1 MKFSKVSEIS
11 SGLQISLR
19 HPKTA
24 SSGGPVNP
32 WRTICWLSLNQDEA
46 TVSEG
51 SIADLVIICIKIF
64 PIFIKKISN
73 FLISLEFHHVN
84 HLPFLISLGI
94 YKHFNI
100 SHLLLFIMIFNKYLL
115 MKNPWETSFQI
126 LDILLSVSI
135 KYASLPRF
143 VANQMYV
150 SVWKVIKTALL
161 QFFIKKWNT
170 QNLDVHP
177 TNTDI

>member
-1 MKFSKVSEIS
+1 
-11 SGLQISLR
+11 
-19 HPKTA
+19 
-24 SSGGPVNP
+24 
-32 WRTICWLSLNQDEA
+32 
-46 TVSEG
+46 
-51 SIADLVIICIKIF
+51 
-64 PIFIKKISN
+64 
-73 FLISLEFHHVN
+73 
-84 HLPFLISLGI
+84 
-94 YKHFNI
+94 
-100 SHLLLFIMIFNKYLL
+100 MIFNKYLL
-115 MKNPWETSFQI
+115 MKNPRETSFQI